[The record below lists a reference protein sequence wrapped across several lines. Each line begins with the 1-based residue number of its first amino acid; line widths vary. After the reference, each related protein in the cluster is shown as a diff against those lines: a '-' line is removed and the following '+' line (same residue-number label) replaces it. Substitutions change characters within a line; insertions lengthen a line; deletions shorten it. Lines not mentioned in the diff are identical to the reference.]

1 MPHLR
6 TRAVHAGRPARP
18 GPVCPPLDLS
28 TTSRF
33 VDVLQAGESTGAMA
47 AGGPP
52 LHDEAVYQR
61 LHNPNVADFE
71 AAMAALEGADGAVAF
86 ASGMAAVTAA
96 LMLAQGAE
104 VVALRPLYGSTERLM
119 IEGITG
125 ARVRFADDLAGVRA
139 AVGPQTALVW
149 AESPSNPTLRVAP
162 IAALVEA
169 AAGAPVLIDA
179 TFATP
184 ALLQPLRHGATWSL
198 HSATKGIGGHS
209 DALGGVLSGPADG
222 VARLR
227 RLRVFTGGVLHPLAA
242 WMLHRGLQ
250 TLPLRVAAAQRT
262 ATTLAARLQAHPA
275 VQEVHHP
282 SLRPDELAAGGLE
295 GPGAMLSFAVGSAE
309 QARRLL
315 QALRLITPAVSLG
328 GCESLME
335 HPASLTRRVVDAGGV
350 SGGLLRMSVGLEHE
364 DDLWADLEAAL
375 AAAGEG
381 A

>member
-1 MPHLR
+1 
-6 TRAVHAGRPARP
+6 
-18 GPVCPPLDLS
+18 
-28 TTSRF
+28 
-33 VDVLQAGESTGAMA
+33 
-47 AGGPP
+47 
-52 LHDEAVYQR
+52 
-61 LHNPNVADFE
+61 
-71 AAMAALEGADGAVAF
+71 
-86 ASGMAAVTAA
+86 
-96 LMLAQGAE
+96 
-104 VVALRPLYGSTERLM
+104 
-119 IEGITG
+119 
-125 ARVRFADDLAGVRA
+125 
-139 AVGPQTALVW
+139 
-149 AESPSNPTLRVAP
+149 
-162 IAALVEA
+162 
-169 AAGAPVLIDA
+169 
-179 TFATP
+179 
-184 ALLQPLRHGATWSL
+184 
-198 HSATKGIGGHS
+198 
-209 DALGGVLSGPADG
+209 
-222 VARLR
+222 
-227 RLRVFTGGVLHPLAA
+227 
-242 WMLHRGLQ
+242 
-250 TLPLRVAAAQRT
+250 VAAAQRT